1 MNVNLSRRAWLTG
14 AARSRKVEG
23 HWLHLHRAAMACR
36 FEITVPDET
45 PSAMEHA
52 RAALDLVSRLEAQL
66 SVFRTTSEVSALNRD
81 AAERPVIVEPG
92 LFALIERCQ
101 KLHAETEGAF
111 DPTSGP
117 LTRCWGFY
125 KREGRVPDANAVG
138 AAMASVGMQRVL
150 LDRDQRTVRFGRPG
164 VELNFGAIG
173 KGHSLDLAVR
183 LMERRGGAA
192 ALACA
197 GGSSVAALG
206 RPPGLPAWIVSVR
219 HPTRFDSAG
228 MRILLHDAHLATSG
242 DREQWFAADGKRYG
256 HVLDPRSGAPVD
268 TVRRVSVVASSGAEA
283 DALAT
288 AFFVSGV
295 ELARRYCAA
304 HSEVAALFYEDE
316 ADRPL
321 IVGAHSRCRFEV
333 VDA

>member
-1 MNVNLSRRAWLTG
+1 
-14 AARSRKVEG
+14 
-23 HWLHLHRAAMACR
+23 MACR

-45 PSAMEHA
+45 PSAVEQA
-52 RAALDLVSRLEAQL
+52 SAALDLVTRLEARL
-66 SVFRTTSEVSALNRD
+66 SVFRGTSEVSTLNRD
-81 AAERPVIVEPG
+81 AAERSVIVESG
-92 LFALIERCQ
+92 LFSLIERCQ
-101 KLHAETEGAF
+101 ALHAETEGAF

-125 KREGRVPDANAVG
+125 KREGHVPDANALR
-138 AAMASVGMQRVL
+138 AALASVGMQHVV

-173 KGHSLDLAVR
+173 KGYSLDLAVR
-183 LMERRGGAA
+183 LMQRRGVGA

-206 RPPGLPAWIVSVR
+206 RPPGLPGWIVSVR
-219 HPTRFDSAG
+219 HPARLDGAGTRV
-228 MRILLHDAHLATSG
+228 RLRDAHLATSG
-242 DREQWFAADGKRYG
+242 EREQWFAADGKRYG
-256 HVLDPRSGAPVD
+256 HLLDPRNGAPVD
-268 TVRRVSVVASSGAEA
+268 AVRRVSVVASSGAEA

-304 HSEVAALFYEDE
+304 HPEVAAIFYEDE
-316 ADRPL
+316 ADRPVV
-321 IVGAHSRCRFEV
+321 VGAHPRCRFEV
-333 VDA
+333 VHE